1 MNKQE
6 TILSDELKELRQVEA
21 EIISLYFN
29 TVSNYSNINKS
40 LETII
45 EDEDIQYSN
54 IIDLQNKLFERVIM
68 KVNDTKDIGDFKE
81 KVKAIIQ
88 TLKQI
93 DS

>member
-1 MNKQE
+1 MNKQGNA
-6 TILSDELKELRQVEA
+6 LSQELKELRQVEA
-21 EIISLYFN
+21 DIISLYFN

-45 EDEDIQYSN
+45 EDEEIQYSN
-54 IIDLQNKLFERVIM
+54 IIDLQNKLFEKVIV
-68 KVNDTKDIGDFKE
+68 KVHDTKDIKEFRE
-81 KVKAIIQ
+81 KVEAIIQ